1 MSNERNQIIFNEE
14 QLFEMFTKLFDIVFL
29 MKYVPPDDFRYHRVS
44 YTAKKL
50 ASLKDEDIGRTI
62 KEVYHQDVADHL
74 ILKYLEA
81 IQKKHPITYRDRLN
95 IDQEER
101 YGESVLIPIE
111 YKNDTYVV
119 GLTRDITQVVQ
130 LESGMATDP
139 ITGLPYIETFI
150 NQLESKLRLKD
161 YQNSVW
167 NLVYLSF
174 PQMSFLHHPDFH
186 GSEMECL
193 HHVVNRIKHV
203 LQPEDLVSR
212 VSNNEFVVALYIETP
227 SNTRRITQNL
237 FDELNK
243 PIVINNTEITLTPE
257 IGTAL
262 VDNDLSD
269 IRFTLKK
276 AFQRMLMSKAAGE
289 PSSNVGH
296 KEFDKKNRRYSK
308 LAADLKTAIENREL
322 FLVYQPKLDLRDG
335 HYNAEALIRWNH
347 PELGMV
353 SPAEFIPIAEE
364 TNQIQ
369 SIGEWV
375 IRQVCRD
382 LQFFR
387 AYIPD
392 LVAAVNISP
401 LQIKDKDFIPKL
413 KKALKECQLFPS
425 SIELE
430 ITESALL
437 DMQMA
442 REQFRR
448 LHKHGFHVVLDDFGT
463 SYSSLSHLKELSV
476 QKIKIDKS
484 FIMNMEFNQKD
495 QQIAQMMIRLAKNL
509 DLEVTAEGVEKY
521 EHLQMLKQMG
531 CTEIQ
536 GFYLSKP
543 LMREELIE
551 FFQEKTTNL

>member
-186 GSEMECL
+186 GSELECL

-212 VSNNEFVVALYIETP
+212 VSNNEFVVALHIETP

-276 AFQRMLMSKAAGE
+276 AFHRMLMSKAAGE
-289 PSSNVGH
+289 PSSNVGNKDLN
-296 KEFDKKNRRYSK
+296 KENRRYSK
-308 LAADLKTAIENREL
+308 IASDLKAAIDNREL

-353 SPAEFIPIAEE
+353 SPGEFIPIAEQ